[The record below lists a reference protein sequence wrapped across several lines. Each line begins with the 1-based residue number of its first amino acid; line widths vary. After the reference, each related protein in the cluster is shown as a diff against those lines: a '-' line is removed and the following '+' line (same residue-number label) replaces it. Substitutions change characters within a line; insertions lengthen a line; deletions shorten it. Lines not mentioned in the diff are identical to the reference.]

1 VRIARMSQ
9 YPRFL
14 PVGDRALSVE
24 LGDSI
29 SEVTNR
35 RVHNLSREILR
46 LVAPG
51 VLDVV
56 PTYRSLMV
64 YYDPLSISYADLT
77 SRLGEMEGSLGEGET
92 VAPRLVEIPTIY
104 GGEYGPDIGAVA
116 EHNGI
121 SEEEVIR
128 THSGTD
134 YLVYM
139 MGFLPGFPYLG
150 GMSERIATPR
160 LQTPR
165 PSIPAGSVAIAER
178 QTGIYPVESPGG
190 WRLIGRTPISL
201 FDPGR
206 EPPVQIEPG
215 DYLRFV
221 PVDESEYADIQSRMR
236 AGTYALATR
245 PMGRSL

>member
-1 VRIARMSQ
+1 MSQ

-14 PVGDRALSVE
+14 PVGDRALSIE

-29 SEVTNR
+29 SVVTNR
-35 RVHNLSREILR
+35 RVHGLSREIGR
-46 LVAPG
+46 LGVRG

-64 YYDPLSISYADLT
+64 YYDPRSISYADLT
-77 SRLGEMEGSLGEGET
+77 SRLGEMEGSLGDGET
-92 VAPRLVEIPTIY
+92 VAPKLVEIPALY
-104 GGEYGPDIGAVA
+104 GGEYGPDIGDVA
-116 EHNGI
+116 EHNGV
-121 SEEEVIR
+121 SEAEVIEI
-128 THSGTD
+128 HSGAD

-160 LQTPR
+160 LVTPR
-165 PSIPAGSVAIAER
+165 ASIPTGSVAIAER

-190 WRLIGRTPISL
+190 WRIIGRTPIGL

-206 EPPVQIEPG
+206 EPPVEIEPG

-221 PVDESEYADIQSRMR
+221 QVDESEYADVQSRIR
-236 AGTYALATR
+236 AGTYSLVTR
-245 PMGRSL
+245 QMGGAR

>member
-1 VRIARMSQ
+1 MNQ

-14 PVGDRALSVE
+14 PAGDRALCVE

-29 SEVTNR
+29 SEATNR
-35 RVHNLSREILR
+35 RVHGLSRELGR
-46 LVAPG
+46 LGLCG
-51 VLDVV
+51 VLEVV

-77 SRLGEMEGSLGEGET
+77 SRLREIEGSLGEGEA
-92 VAPRLVEIPTIY
+92 VASKLVEIPTLY
-104 GGEYGPDIGAVA
+104 GGGYGPDLGAVA

-121 SEEEVIR
+121 SEEEVIGI
-128 THSGTD
+128 HSGAD
-134 YLVYM
+134 YLIYM

-160 LQTPR
+160 LVTPR
-165 PSIPAGSVAIAER
+165 ASIPAGSVAIAER

-190 WRLIGRTPISL
+190 WRIIGRTPISL

-206 EPPVQIEPG
+206 EPPVELEPG

-221 PVDESEYADIQSRMR
+221 SVHESEYADVQSRMR
-236 AGTYALATR
+236 AGSYALVTR
-245 PMGRSL
+245 QMGGSQ

>member
-1 VRIARMSQ
+1 M
-9 YPRFL
+9 
-14 PVGDRALSVE
+14 GDRALCIE

-29 SEVTNR
+29 SEATNR
-35 RVHNLSREILR
+35 WVHGLSREIGR
-46 LVAPG
+46 LGARG
-51 VLDVV
+51 VLEVV
-56 PTYRSLMV
+56 PTYRSLVV
-64 YYDPLSISYADLT
+64 YYDPWSISYADLM
-77 SRLGEMEGSLGEGET
+77 SCIGEIEGPQGDGEA
-92 VAPRLVEIPTIY
+92 VATRLVEIPTLY
-104 GGEYGPDIGAVA
+104 GGEYGPDIGDVA

-121 SEEEVIR
+121 SEAEVIDI
-128 THSGTD
+128 HSSAD

-160 LQTPR
+160 LKTPR
-165 PSIPAGSVAIAER
+165 SAIPAGSVAIAER

-206 EPPVQIEPG
+206 EPPVEIEPG

-221 PVDESEYADIQSRMR
+221 QVDEAEYADVQSRIR
-236 AGTYALATR
+236 AGTYALVIR
-245 PMGRSL
+245 QRGESL

>member
-1 VRIARMSQ
+1 MSR

-14 PVGDRALSVE
+14 PLGDRALCIE

-29 SEVTNR
+29 SETTNR
-35 RVHNLSREILR
+35 RVHSLSREIGR
-46 LVAPG
+46 LGARG
-51 VLDVV
+51 ILEVV
-56 PTYRSLMV
+56 PTYRSLVV
-64 YYDPLSISYADLT
+64 YYDPLSISCADLT
-77 SRLGEMEGSLGEGET
+77 SRLVETEKALEEGKT
-92 VAPRLVEIPTIY
+92 VAPRLVEIPTLY

-121 SEEEVIR
+121 SEADVVGI
-128 THSGTD
+128 HSGAD
-134 YLVYM
+134 YMVYM

-160 LQTPR
+160 LTTPR

-201 FDPGR
+201 FDPLR
-206 EPPVQIEPG
+206 QPPVEIEPG

-221 PVDESEYADIQSRMR
+221 PVDESEHADIQTRIQ
-236 AGTYALATR
+236 AGAFTLVAR
-245 PMGRSL
+245 PMGGSA

>member
-1 VRIARMSQ
+1 MTR

-14 PVGDRALSVE
+14 PVGDRALSIE

-29 SEVTNR
+29 SEAVNR
-35 RVHNLSREILR
+35 RVHSLWREIGR
-46 LVAPG
+46 LG
-51 VLDVV
+51 VQGIVDLV
-56 PTYRSLMV
+56 PSYRSLLV
-64 YYDPLSISYADLT
+64 YYDPLRIPYDDLT
-77 SRLGEMEGSLGEGET
+77 SRLRELEGSLGEGET
-92 VAPRLVEIPTIY
+92 TTRRLVEIPTLY

-121 SEEEVIR
+121 TEGDVVTI
-128 THSGTD
+128 HSGTD

-150 GMSERIATPR
+150 GMSEKIATPR

-165 PSIPAGSVAIAER
+165 SAIPAGSVAIAER

-190 WRLIGRTPISL
+190 WRIIGRTPIRL

-206 EPPVQIEPG
+206 EPPVEIEPG
-215 DYLRFV
+215 DYIRFV
-221 PVDESEYADIQSRMR
+221 PVDESEYASIQSKVQ
-236 AGTYALATR
+236 AGAYKLTAR
-245 PMGRSL
+245 PIGAAS

>member
-1 VRIARMSQ
+1 MSQ

-46 LVAPG
+46 LGTRG

-56 PTYRSLMV
+56 PTYRSLMG
-64 YYDPLSISYADLT
+64 YYDPRSIPYADLT
-77 SRLGEMEGSLGEGET
+77 SRLAEMADSLGEGET
-92 VAPRLVEIPTIY
+92 VAPRLVEIPAVY

-116 EHNGI
+116 DHNGV
-121 SEEEVIR
+121 SEAEVIAIPSR
-128 THSGTD
+128 TD

-139 MGFLPGFPYLG
+139 LGFLPGFPYLG

-190 WRLIGRTPISL
+190 WRIIGRTPIRL

-221 PVDESEYADIQSRMR
+221 SVDESEYADVQSRMR
-236 AGTYALATR
+236 AGTYSLVTR

>member
-1 VRIARMSQ
+1 MSQ

-14 PVGDRALSVE
+14 PIGDRALSVE

-29 SEVTNR
+29 SEATNR
-35 RVHNLSREILR
+35 RVHSFTREIGKLGN
-46 LVAPG
+46 PG
-51 VLDVV
+51 VLEVV
-56 PTYRSLMV
+56 PTYRSLAV
-64 YYDPLSISYADLT
+64 YYDPQRISYADLT
-77 SRLGEMEGSLGEGET
+77 SRLGEIERLLREGET
-92 VAPRLVEIPTIY
+92 VAPRLVEIPTLY

-116 EHNGI
+116 QHNGI
-121 SEEEVIR
+121 SEEEVISI
-128 THSGTD
+128 HSGAD

-160 LQTPR
+160 LTTPR

-190 WRLIGRTPISL
+190 WRIIGRTPIRL
-201 FDPGR
+201 FDPDQ
-206 EPPVQIEPG
+206 EPPVEIEPG

-221 PVDESEYADIQSRMR
+221 PVDESEYAGVQSRIQ
-236 AGTYALATR
+236 AGTYRPVTR
-245 PMGRSL
+245 QMGKSQ

>member
-1 VRIARMSQ
+1 MSQ
-9 YPRFL
+9 YPRLL
-14 PVGDRALSVE
+14 PLGDRALSIE
-24 LGDSI
+24 LGDAI
-29 SEVTNR
+29 SEATNR
-35 RVHNLSREILR
+35 RVHSLSREIGR
-46 LVAPG
+46 LGARG

-56 PTYRSLMV
+56 PTYRSLVV

-77 SRLGEMEGSLGEGET
+77 SLLGEMDGSLGEGET
-92 VAPRLVEIPTIY
+92 VAPRLVEIPTLY

-121 SEEEVIR
+121 SEAEVIGI
-128 THSGTD
+128 HSGAD

-160 LQTPR
+160 LKTPR
-165 PSIPAGSVAIAER
+165 SSIPAGSVAIAER

-190 WRLIGRTPISL
+190 WRIIGRTPISL

-206 EPPVQIEPG
+206 EPPVEIEPG

-221 PVDESEYADIQSRMR
+221 HVDESECADVQSRIR
-236 AGTYALATR
+236 AGTYTLVTR
-245 PMGRSL
+245 QRSESR

>member
-1 VRIARMSQ
+1 MNQ

-14 PVGDRALSVE
+14 PAGDRALCVE

-29 SEVTNR
+29 SEATNR
-35 RVHNLSREILR
+35 RVHGLSRELGR
-46 LVAPG
+46 LGLCG
-51 VLDVV
+51 VLEVV

-77 SRLGEMEGSLGEGET
+77 SRLGEIEGSLGEGEA
-92 VAPRLVEIPTIY
+92 VASRLVEIPTLY
-104 GGEYGPDIGAVA
+104 GGEYGPDLGAVA

-121 SEEEVIR
+121 SEEEVIGI
-128 THSGTD
+128 HSGAD
-134 YLVYM
+134 YLIYM

-160 LQTPR
+160 LVTPR
-165 PSIPAGSVAIAER
+165 ASIPAGSVAIAER

-190 WRLIGRTPISL
+190 WRIIGRTPISL

-206 EPPVQIEPG
+206 EPPVELEPG

-221 PVDESEYADIQSRMR
+221 SVDESEYADVQSRMQ
-236 AGTYALATR
+236 AGSYALVTR
-245 PMGRSL
+245 QMGGSR

>member
-1 VRIARMSQ
+1 MSQ

-14 PVGDRALSVE
+14 PLGDRALCIE

-29 SEVTNR
+29 SEATNR
-35 RVHNLSREILR
+35 WVHGLSREIGSLGAR
-46 LVAPG
+46 G
-51 VLDVV
+51 VLEVV
-56 PTYRSLMV
+56 PTYRSLVV
-64 YYDPLSISYADLT
+64 YYDPQSISYADLT
-77 SRLGEMEGSLGEGET
+77 SRIGEIEGPQGDGEA
-92 VAPRLVEIPTIY
+92 VAARLVEIPTLY
-104 GGEYGPDIGAVA
+104 GGEYGPDIGDVA

-121 SEEEVIR
+121 SEAEVIDI
-128 THSGTD
+128 HLGAD

-160 LQTPR
+160 LKTPR
-165 PSIPAGSVAIAER
+165 SAIPAGSVAIAER

-206 EPPVQIEPG
+206 EPPVEIEPG

-221 PVDESEYADIQSRMR
+221 QVDESEYVDVQSRMR
-236 AGTYALATR
+236 AGTYALVTR
-245 PMGRSL
+245 QMGASL

>member
-1 VRIARMSQ
+1 MNQ

-14 PVGDRALSVE
+14 PAGDRALCVE

-29 SEVTNR
+29 SEATNR
-35 RVHNLSREILR
+35 RVHGLSRELGR
-46 LVAPG
+46 LGLCG
-51 VLDVV
+51 VLEVV

-77 SRLGEMEGSLGEGET
+77 SRLREIEGPLGEGEA
-92 VAPRLVEIPTIY
+92 VASKLVEIPTLY
-104 GGEYGPDIGAVA
+104 GGEYGPDLGAVA

-121 SEEEVIR
+121 SEEEVIGI
-128 THSGTD
+128 HSGAD
-134 YLVYM
+134 YLIYM

-160 LQTPR
+160 LVTPR
-165 PSIPAGSVAIAER
+165 ASIPAGSVAIAER

-190 WRLIGRTPISL
+190 WRLIGRTPIRL

-206 EPPVQIEPG
+206 EPPVELEPG

-221 PVDESEYADIQSRMR
+221 SVDESEYADVQARMR
-236 AGTYALATR
+236 AGSYALVTR
-245 PMGRSL
+245 QMGGSR

>member
-1 VRIARMSQ
+1 MIMSQ

-14 PVGDRALSVE
+14 PLGDRALCIE

-29 SEVTNR
+29 SEATNR
-35 RVHNLSREILR
+35 RVHGLSRDIGR
-46 LVAPG
+46 LGASG
-51 VLDVV
+51 VLEVV
-56 PTYRSLMV
+56 PTYRSLVV
-64 YYDPLSISYADLT
+64 YYDPLSISCADLT
-77 SRLGEMEGSLGEGET
+77 SRIGEMERTLGEGET
-92 VAPRLVEIPTIY
+92 VAPRLVEIPTLY
-104 GGEYGPDIGAVA
+104 GGEYGPDIGDVA
-116 EHNGI
+116 THNEI
-121 SEEEVIR
+121 SEAEVIEL
-128 THSGTD
+128 HSGTD

-160 LQTPR
+160 LVTPR
-165 PSIPAGSVAIAER
+165 AAIPAGSVAIAER

-206 EPPVQIEPG
+206 EPPVEIEPG

-221 PVDESEYADIQSRMR
+221 AVAESEYADVQSRVR
-236 AGTYALATR
+236 AGTYSLVTR
-245 PMGRSL
+245 QKGETR